1 MNYYTVIHH
10 AQNFIRLERYTLLIT
25 TQLSHLIRS
34 LAAPVGNIKR
44 IVNFERLPFDPAQE
58 KRSA

>member
-34 LAAPVGNIKR
+34 LAALVGNIK
-44 IVNFERLPFDPAQE
+44 
-58 KRSA
+58 

>member
-34 LAAPVGNIKR
+34 LAALVGNIKR
-44 IVNFERLPFDPAQE
+44 IVCFERLPFDPAQE